1 MDLNEINV
9 FIKVAQVGSFT
20 RAARELGIPN
30 STASARVSALER
42 RLGVTLLQRTT
53 RKLRLTEEGE
63 AYARQAA
70 QGLEEI
76 ARAENEVSLAQ
87 REPQGTLR
95 VTAPAGL
102 GNETFAHLTSAFR
115 KKYPKVSV
123 EILFTDRTADLVAE
137 GIDLAIR
144 AGDLQDSGLIA
155 RQVGTSVWAPF
166 ASLAY
171 LKRAGTPKHPSELRE
186 HACLQFT
193 PLGIDDWELTDGEH
207 TVIVPLV
214 RTLVA
219 NEIAFVKTLAVSGQ
233 GIALLPSHVCGA
245 EIANGRLAR
254 ILPAWR
260 SRVAPVHVVYPG
272 RKFVAPK
279 VRAFVD
285 MALVE
290 LKRAFQ
296 EQDAP

>member
-9 FIKVAQVGSFT
+9 FIKVAQAGSFT
-20 RAARELGIPN
+20 RAAKELGIPN

-76 ARAENEVSLAQ
+76 ARAETEVSVAQ
-87 REPQGTLR
+87 REPQGMLR
-95 VTAPAGL
+95 VTAPAGI
-102 GNETFAHLTSAFR
+102 GNEMFANLVATFR

-123 EILFTDRTADLVAE
+123 EILFADRAMDLVAE
-137 GIDLAIR
+137 GIDVAIR
-144 AGDLQDSGLIA
+144 AGDLKDSGLIA
-155 RQVGTSVWAPF
+155 RQVGTSLWAPF
-166 ASLAY
+166 ASPAY
-171 LKRAGTPKHPSELRE
+171 IKRCGMPAHPKDLRE

-193 PLGIDDWELTDGEH
+193 PLGADGWELTDGKH
-207 TVIVPLV
+207 TVTVPLA
-214 RTLVA
+214 RQLVA
-219 NEIAFVKTLAVSGQ
+219 NELGFVKALALAGNGV
-233 GIALLPSHVCGA
+233 ALLASHMCSS
-245 EIANGRLAR
+245 EIARGKLVRV
-254 ILPAWR
+254 LPAWH
-260 SRVAPVHVVYPG
+260 SRIVPVHLVYPG
-272 RKFVAPK
+272 QKFVAPK

-285 MALVE
+285 MAVVE

-296 EQDAP
+296 E